1 MLLTRYRQGS
11 SAVAGATV
19 SMRQITEGRICLCL
33 YGGRRHRHPSVGMK
47 QARADAPRW
56 KGRGNMGNGVTGS
69 VNAPVN
75 QTTNARNSASPADT
89 AARLQFG
96 KALEQQN
103 ICPEGLGRPSRYDPP
118 CTYLRHPS
126 QPPQPSQP
134 VDIHYKGNPD
144 HLKGPMNGSHKGTD

>member
-1 MLLTRYRQGS
+1 
-11 SAVAGATV
+11 
-19 SMRQITEGRICLCL
+19 
-33 YGGRRHRHPSVGMK
+33 
-47 QARADAPRW
+47 
-56 KGRGNMGNGVTGS
+56 MGDGVTGS

-89 AARLQFG
+89 AARLEFG

-103 ICPEGLGRPSRYDPP
+103 ICPEGLGRPSRHDPP
-118 CTYLRHPS
+118 CSYLRNPS

-144 HLKGPMNGSHKGTD
+144 HLKGPMNGSNSGADYSKPIPQRPSNSLKPPEGPYHTGGLGTGDGAHIVGYERKI